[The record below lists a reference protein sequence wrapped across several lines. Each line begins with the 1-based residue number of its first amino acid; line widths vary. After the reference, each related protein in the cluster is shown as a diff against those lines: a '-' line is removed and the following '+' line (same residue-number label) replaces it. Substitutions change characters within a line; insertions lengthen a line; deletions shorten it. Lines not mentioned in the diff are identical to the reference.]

1 MIYPEFLQNG
11 STIGIVAPSAGV
23 GDDIDDWEKS
33 IGVLE
38 REGFQISET
47 PSVRNNDERSADAVT
62 RGRELTSLF
71 TDLKADFVMCAAG
84 GDFLD
89 ECLPY
94 VDFEAMKINPKWIM
108 GASDPTGILYPYT
121 TKYDVATIYGLNAG
135 SYSESPLPDY
145 AEDNLEIIKGEKF
158 TETSFPKYMSVPTFQ
173 ADHIKYDKDSD
184 MTCSVPRLDAK
195 GRCIGGCID
204 VLKDLIGTPYDGTKD
219 FIKRYRDDHFIWYF
233 DNFSLSA
240 EVFYRTLL
248 QMKYAGWFEGTEAVI
263 VGRTLFESS
272 DTGMT
277 YEDATRMALGNIPV
291 INRADI
297 GHTVPHMT
305 MINGAMMRLSYRNAK
320 MKVTFSLV

>member
-1 MIYPEFLQNG
+1 M
-11 STIGIVAPSAGV
+11 
-23 GDDIDDWEKS
+23 
-33 IGVLE
+33 
-38 REGFQISET
+38 
-47 PSVRNNDERSADAVT
+47 T

-145 AEDNLEIIKGEKF
+145 AEENLEIIKGEKF

-184 MTCSVPRLDAK
+184 MTCSVSRLDAK